1 MVRKLLKIVSVLFII
16 AVIVM
21 LTIYYA
27 LFVAVSH
34 TGVRY
39 ETLASAK
46 IPEAMNDVKIAYFTD
61 LEYGFSI
68 DEQRLRDIVDTIN
81 HNAPDVVIFGGDL
94 FDDAAAA
101 SEEDRAIVIELF
113 KNIDAPLGK
122 FAVLGERDCAS
133 EEIRT
138 QISDLLSEADF
149 EILNNR
155 SLHIRN
161 GTNSGIVLI
170 GVEPLLGGT
179 PDVTTATSQTCSPRM
194 GSRTHPS
201 PWGSPVTPT
210 AHRST
215 SRCWGRIRAVKA
227 PCSTRWANTRSTRWN
242 CRYPAVSA
250 RPVSTPAC
258 FLPARSCSIACS
270 TPNNT

>member
-68 DEQRLRDIVDTIN
+68 DEQRLRDIVDMIN

-113 KNIDAPLGK
+113 KNIDAPLG
-122 FAVLGERDCAS
+122 
-133 EEIRT
+133 
-138 QISDLLSEADF
+138 
-149 EILNNR
+149 
-155 SLHIRN
+155 
-161 GTNSGIVLI
+161 
-170 GVEPLLGGT
+170 
-179 PDVTTATSQTCSPRM
+179 
-194 GSRTHPS
+194 
-201 PWGSPVTPT
+201 
-210 AHRST
+210 
-215 SRCWGRIRAVKA
+215 
-227 PCSTRWANTRSTRWN
+227 
-242 CRYPAVSA
+242 
-250 RPVSTPAC
+250 
-258 FLPARSCSIACS
+258 
-270 TPNNT
+270 

>member
-81 HNAPDVVIFGGDL
+81 HNA
-94 FDDAAAA
+94 
-101 SEEDRAIVIELF
+101 
-113 KNIDAPLGK
+113 
-122 FAVLGERDCAS
+122 
-133 EEIRT
+133 
-138 QISDLLSEADF
+138 
-149 EILNNR
+149 
-155 SLHIRN
+155 
-161 GTNSGIVLI
+161 
-170 GVEPLLGGT
+170 
-179 PDVTTATSQTCSPRM
+179 ATSLRVPLPPARKIEPSSLSC
-194 GSRTHPS
+194 SRTSMP
-201 PWGSPVTPT
+201 
-210 AHRST
+210 
-215 SRCWGRIRAVKA
+215 
-227 PCSTRWANTRSTRWN
+227 RWASLPSSGNATAQAKRSA
-242 CRYPAVSA
+242 P
-250 RPVSTPAC
+250 
-258 FLPARSCSIACS
+258 RSQIC
-270 TPNNT
+270 

>member
-133 EEIRT
+133 ERPT
-138 QISDLLSEADF
+138 PDLRSAKRADF

-161 GTNSGIVLI
+161 GTNSGIVLARRTAAGRHI
-170 GVEPLLGGT
+170 GC
-179 PDVTTATSQTCSPRM
+179 DDATSQISDEVQHPGHPLSGPVRPGWDPVHIHLPGDRRSLPRCTDQPPAA
-194 GSRTHPS
+194 G
-201 PWGSPVTPT
+201 
-210 AHRST
+210 
-215 SRCWGRIRAVKA
+215 
-227 PCSTRWANTRSTRWN
+227 
-242 CRYPAVSA
+242 AVSEQ
-250 RPVSTPAC
+250 
-258 FLPARSCSIACS
+258 
-270 TPNNT
+270 